1 MITEK
6 LNNWIKMYFI
16 INVFI
21 KLKKKLEKRSVAFWG
36 KQETMK

>member
-21 KLKKKLEKRSVAFWG
+21 KLKKGQKKEVSLFGG